1 MNHSRRVRPG
11 FVLLLVGALLVLG
24 LMWGLGAAGAAS
36 ESPTATLSGDSA
48 SPEPGA
54 SADAGKVVYKVGI
67 LGEPDN
73 LNPFVGWLWS
83 SFEIWYLAYD
93 PLVGFDYGELK
104 PIKGE
109 DSPGLATDWTV
120 TPDGKT
126 WTFTIRSGVKWQDG
140 QPLTAS
146 DVAFTYNYINENEL
160 SNFTTATE
168 GIKTAVAVDDT
179 TVRFECSKPK
189 ANMLTVWVPI
199 LPEHVWSKVSGED
212 AANKYPNSPPFVGSG
227 PFQCVEWKKNSYLK
241 LVANPDYWRGAPA
254 IEELYFDYYT
264 NADTMVQDLKAG
276 TIDGATGLLDAQYRQ
291 LLTTPGIQARTI
303 NTNGF
308 DELAFNCYD
317 GPSRGNPALKDWRF
331 RQALNWAIDKDKIA
345 SVSYGGHAEPATTI
359 ITANYYTDPDWHWE
373 PPTDVAYGF
382 DLEMARQKLE
392 EAGYKDTD
400 GDGIREGKDG
410 KPIVLRLWARSEST
424 ISQSVSKL
432 MAGSLKDVGLTIE
445 LQTMDDGALTDQIY
459 ATKGGEFNPDYD
471 MFLWGWYSDLDP
483 SPVLSYFTTDQINGW
498 SDCAWSNEE
507 YDQLYEQ
514 QAATIDPTERKALID
529 KMQEIIYRESP
540 YIPTVYSNDLEAY
553 NIDKWE
559 GYAASPSKI
568 GNVLFPP
575 YGQAGNENYLLIR
588 PKTATATEGVGSN
601 SALWVA
607 VVAGAAVVILL
618 VVLIARRR
626 SPRAEE
632 S

>member
-1 MNHSRRVRPG
+1 MNHPRRVHPG
-11 FVLLLVGALLVLG
+11 LVLLLVGALLVLG

-36 ESPTATLSGDSA
+36 ESPTPTLYGDSA

-54 SADAGKVVYKVGI
+54 SAAAGTIQYKVGI

-126 WTFTIRSGVKWQDG
+126 WTFTIRSGVKWHDG
-140 QPLTAS
+140 QPLTAG
-146 DVAFTYNYINENEL
+146 DVAFTYNYIIENDL

-168 GIKTAVAVDDT
+168 GITSAVAVDDT
-179 TVRFECSKPK
+179 TVTFECAKPK

-199 LPEHVWSKVSGED
+199 LPEHIWSKVSGKD
-212 AANKYPNSPPFVGSG
+212 AANKYPNDPPFVGSG
-227 PFQCVEWKKNSYLK
+227 PFQCVEWKKNSHVK
-241 LVANPDYWRGAPA
+241 LVANEDYWRGKPS

-291 LLTTPGIQARTI
+291 LLNEPAIQARTI

-308 DELAFNCYD
+308 DEIAFNCYA
-317 GPSRGNPALKDWRF
+317 GPSRGHPALKDWKF
-331 RQALNWAIDKDKIA
+331 RQALNWAIDKEKIA
-345 SVSYGGHAEPATTI
+345 SVSYGGHAAPATTV
-359 ITANYYTDPDWHWE
+359 ITADYYSDPDWHWE
-373 PPTDVAYGF
+373 PPADVAYGF
-382 DLEMARQKLE
+382 DLAMAGQKLD

-400 GDGIREGKDG
+400 GDGVRDYQG
-410 KPIVLRLWARSEST
+410 KPITLRLWSRSEST
-424 ISQSVSKL
+424 ISQSVGKL
-432 MAGSLKDVGLTIE
+432 VAGTLKDVGLNVT

-459 ATKGGEFNPDYD
+459 ATKDGELNPDYD
-471 MFLWGWYSDLDP
+471 LFLWGWYSDLDP
-483 SPVLSYFTTDQINGW
+483 SPILSYFTTDQINGW
-498 SDCAWSNEE
+498 SDCGWSNAE
-507 YDQLYEQ
+507 YDKLYEE
-514 QAATIDPTERKALID
+514 QAVTVDPAQRKTIID
-529 KMQEIIYRESP
+529 GMQEIIYRESP
-540 YIPTVYSNDLEAY
+540 YIPTVYSNDLEAF
-553 NIDKWE
+553 NVEKWE
-559 GYAASPSKI
+559 GYAASPTEI

-588 PKTATATEGVGSN
+588 PKTAATAEETGS
-601 SALWVA
+601 SAALWIA
-607 VVAGAAVVILL
+607 IVAGAAIVILV
-618 VVLIARRR
+618 VVLIARRKG
-626 SPRAEE
+626 SRAEE
-632 S
+632 A